1 VFQNRELRRILA
13 ANRDEIRGDW
23 RQFHYKKI
31 HSLYSSPN
39 TPFITGSKSKRM
51 ILAGYVAWIV
61 G

>member
-1 VFQNRELRRILA
+1 VFQNRELRRIIA
-13 ANRDEIRGDW
+13 ANRDESRGGW
-23 RQFHYKKI
+23 RQFHYKKL
-31 HSLYSSPN
+31 HNLYSSPN